1 MLNDI
6 FAGPILLTGRL
17 KMLRLDT
24 ERERKRFLRPPST
37 GKSPTVSE
45 SPKSPQTSD
54 IGEIRVP
61 DIALNNGVRIPQLG
75 FGVFQ
80 VPPEETQRVVEDALE
95 AGYRHIDTAAAYR
108 NEAGVGA
115 AIASSGIRREDLF
128 ITTKLRNGEQG
139 QALEAFH
146 NSLRALGLEY
156 VDLYLIHWPV
166 PSQGLFVNAWQ
177 AMEKIYANNQARAI
191 GISNFLSQHIDTLLA
206 QAEVVPALN
215 QIELHPTYQQR
226 DLAAKCSSLGIAI
239 EAYSPLGQG
248 TDLEAPVVVEL
259 AARHGAT
266 PAQIV
271 LAWHLAQGTIVI
283 PKSANSARMRENL
296 DATSIPLTQAE
307 MESVTALESGAR
319 IGSDPA
325 VAGFSQM

>member
-1 MLNDI
+1 MQ
-6 FAGPILLTGRL
+6 
-17 KMLRLDT
+17 
-24 ERERKRFLRPPST
+24 PPT
-37 GKSPTVSE
+37 GKSP
-45 SPKSPQTSD
+45 P
-54 IGEIRVP
+54 VP
-61 DIALNNGVRIPQLG
+61 EVPETLPAGAPAPELTLNNGVRIPQLG

-115 AIASSGIRREDLF
+115 ALAASGIPREQLF

-146 NSLRALGLEY
+146 NSLTALGLDF

-177 AMEKIYANNQARAI
+177 SMEKLYANSQARAI
-191 GISNFLSQHIDTLLA
+191 GISNFLSQHVDTLLA
-206 QAEVVPALN
+206 HADVVPALN
-215 QIELHPTYQQR
+215 QIEIHPTYQQR
-226 DLAAKCSSLGIAI
+226 ELAEKCRALGIAI

-248 TDLEAPVVVEL
+248 ADLGSEAVAAL
-259 AARHGAT
+259 AGKHNAT

-271 LAWHLAQGTIVI
+271 LAWHLATGNVVI
-283 PKSANSARMRENL
+283 PKSADSRRMRENL
-296 DATSIPLTQAE
+296 GATAVQLSTAEVESI
-307 MESVTALESGAR
+307 SALECGGR
-319 IGSDPA
+319 LGSDPA
-325 VAGFSQM
+325 AAAFSQM